1 MPEGHHPRQWPRA
14 LADLRSPEGLGVGEL
29 RAEGA
34 EASEGTVGTAEAARV
49 KDDFVIVRHYIPV
62 RRVTMAKRAKR
73 ATAKRAVGVPKKR
86 SNSRISA
93 LRKDYGPSLAGM
105 RSRKSEGLKET
116 AYLLSN
122 PVNAKELLRAIA
134 EANAGKFIE
143 GELIDE

>member
-1 MPEGHHPRQWPRA
+1 

-73 ATAKRAVGVPKKR
+73 ATAKRATAKRAVGVPKKR

-93 LRKDYGPSLAGM
+93 LRKEYGPSLAGM
-105 RSRKSEGLKET
+105 RSRKSEGSKET
-116 AYLLSN
+116 AYLLSS
-122 PVNAKELLRAIA
+122 PVNAKELLSAIA

>member
-1 MPEGHHPRQWPRA
+1 
-14 LADLRSPEGLGVGEL
+14 VGEL
-29 RAEGA
+29 SSEGA
-34 EASEGTVGTAEAARV
+34 EATKRAAAGAEAARV

-62 RRVTMAKRAKR
+62 GRVTMAKRAKR

-93 LRKDYGPSLAGM
+93 LRKEYGPSLAGM
-105 RSRKSEGLKET
+105 RSRKSEGSKET

-122 PVNAKELLRAIA
+122 PVNAKELLSAIA